1 MKQYVL
7 LITMILALAFSAGCM
22 GGNQIGTEDTI
33 TISGA
38 FAIYPMMI
46 KWTEEYQK
54 VNPDVKFQISAG
66 GAGKGMTDALSNM
79 VDIGMVS
86 RQVYP
91 QEQQQGAVWVSVAKD
106 AVVGTINADNPV
118 LDDLQATGVNKETL
132 DKLYIT
138 GEITT
143 WGELVGR
150 PDVTDRINVY
160 TRADAC
166 GAASVWAEYFGY
178 TQEDLGGTGV
188 SGDPGVA
195 EAVRADQFGIG
206 YNNINF
212 AYDTR
217 TGRPID
223 GITIIPL
230 DINGDGKIDPDEDF
244 YATRG
249 DLIDAIGSGSYPSP
263 PARNL
268 HLVTKD
274 GFTGA
279 TKDFVAWILTDG
291 QQYVLETGY
300 LPLSDSQLAEELSK
314 LQ

>member
-7 LITMILALAFSAGCM
+7 LIAMILALAFSAGCM
-22 GGNQIGTEDTI
+22 GGSQAGSEDTI

-79 VDIGMVS
+79 GDIGMVS

-106 AVVGTINADNPV
+106 AVVGTINEDNPV
-118 LDDLQATGVNKETL
+118 LKDIQATGVNKETL

-143 WGELVGR
+143 WGELVDR
-150 PDVTDRINVY
+150 PDVTDRINLY

-223 GITIIPL
+223 GIAIIPL
-230 DINGDGKIDPDEDF
+230 DVNGDGTIEADEDF

-279 TKDFVAWILTDG
+279 TKGFVAWILTDG
-291 QQYVLETGY
+291 QEYVLETGY
-300 LPLSDSQLAEELSK
+300 LPLSDNQLEEELSK

>member
-1 MKQYVL
+1 MKLSY
-7 LITMILALAFSAGCM
+7 LIIAMIVVFAFSAGCM
-22 GGNQIGTEDTI
+22 GGTRAGPEDTI

-46 KWTEEYQK
+46 KWTEEYKK

-66 GAGKGMTDALSNM
+66 GAGKGMTDALSGM

-86 RQVYP
+86 RQIYS
-91 QEQQQGAVWVSVAKD
+91 QEQQQGTVWITVAKD
-106 AVVGTINADNPV
+106 AVVGTINANNPV
-118 LDDLQATGVNKETL
+118 REELQATGITKAKLE
-132 DKLYIT
+132 KLYIT

-150 PDVTDRINVY
+150 PEVPDRINVY

-188 SGDPGVA
+188 SGDPGLA
-195 EAVRADQFGIG
+195 EAVRADRHGIG

-212 AYDTR
+212 AYDLR
-217 TGRPID
+217 TGQPID
-223 GITIIPL
+223 GIAIIPL
-230 DINGDGKIDPDEDF
+230 DVSGDGTIGTDEDF
-244 YATRG
+244 YDTRS
-249 DLIDAIGSGSYPSP
+249 DLIDAIGSGRYPTP
-263 PARNL
+263 PARDL

-279 TKDFVAWILTDG
+279 TKDFVAWILTEG

-300 LPLSDSQLAEELSK
+300 LPLSEEQQAEELSK
-314 LQ
+314 LN

>member
-7 LITMILALAFSAGCM
+7 LIAMILALAFSAGCM
-22 GGNQIGTEDTI
+22 GGSQAGSEDTI

-106 AVVGTINADNPV
+106 AVVGTINTDNPV

-132 DKLYIT
+132 EKLYIT

-230 DINGDGKIDPDEDF
+230 DVNGDGIIETDEDF

-263 PARNL
+263 PARDL